1 MRRTTSTVVVFY
13 IIFNAALTLLETVGW
28 FDQIGIGGN
37 VRAGTKLQEASEA
50 IRSFSAGG
58 GITDTLIAVYAG
70 ATSTFQAFALGAF
83 AGADLLIGLGVPA
96 SIVIFIHSPLPIFIG
111 LDGLYTLSGR
121 EV

>member
-13 IIFNAALTLLETVGW
+13 VVFNAALTLLETVGW

-50 IRSFSAGG
+50 IRSVSASG
-58 GITDTLIAVYAG
+58 GIADTLIAVYAG

-83 AGADLLIGLGVPA
+83 AGVDLLIGLGVPA

-121 EV
+121 DV